1 MRLIDA
7 DKLESGEVIIP
18 TENGGY
24 EYVEVFYKDDVDNAP
39 TVEAEPIRHGHWIE
53 EKSIGDCCY
62 KCSNC
67 GFIRDAYLLEIENY
81 CPNCG
86 ARMDEEVNT

>member
-24 EYVEVFYKDDVDNAP
+24 EYVEVFFKDDVNNAP
-39 TVEAEPIRHGHWIE
+39 TIDAVPVRHGHWNVIDQAE
-53 EKSIGDCCY
+53 PRRYG
-62 KCSNC
+62 CSRC
-67 GFIRDAYLLEIENY
+67 KRMRWTTENY
-81 CPNCG
+81 CPCCG
-86 ARMDEEVNT
+86 VKMDEEVQDDSI